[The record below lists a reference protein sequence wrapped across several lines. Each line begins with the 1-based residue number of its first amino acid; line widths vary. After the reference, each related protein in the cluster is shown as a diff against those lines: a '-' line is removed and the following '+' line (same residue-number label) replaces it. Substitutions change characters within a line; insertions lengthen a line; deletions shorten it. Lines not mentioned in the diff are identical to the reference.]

1 MADTQTTSSNTQ
13 DLNELLRQSPF
24 GSLLDIKGADGNNLT
39 VTDIFGNVGAPGGN
53 NSPSGGANFDP
64 NSPYGGNP
72 FAGDNFWNI
81 FAGGVNPS
89 NISGSAPSGGGS
101 GGSPVSSTGGGSTGD
116 PAGFG
121 GGSTGAPAGFGGG
134 STGAPAGVGGGSPN
148 PTTGENTQDSNALI
162 SQSPFAPLLDIE
174 KADGS
179 KLTVDDIFGNVN
191 LPASSSPLGNGGD
204 PFAGDNFWNTFAGGV
219 NPTTFSSSN
228 IPAFGGNS
236 PEGLPTGGSST
247 PVPEPSSILGLAVI
261 GLGIAAAKFK
271 QHGRRTAKVFNK

>member
-39 VTDIFGNVGAPGGN
+39 VKDIFGNVNLSAGGI
-53 NSPSGGANFDP
+53 PLGSGGD
-64 NSPYGGNP
+64 P
-72 FAGDNFWNI
+72 FAGDNFWNN
-81 FAGGVNPS
+81 FNGGVNPA
-89 NISGSAPSGGGS
+89 NITGNAPSGGGS
-101 GGSPVSSTGGGSTGD
+101 PSGNPVSSAGGGAPSGSPVSS
-116 PAGFG
+116 AG
-121 GGSTGAPAGFGGG
+121 GAPSGN
-134 STGAPAGVGGGSPN
+134 SGSPS
-148 PTTGENTQDSNALI
+148 PTNGENTQDLNALI

-179 KLTVDDIFGNVN
+179 KLTAQDIFGNIN
-191 LPASSSPLGNGGD
+191 LQASSSPLSNGGD

-228 IPAFGGNS
+228 IPVFTGGNI
-236 PEGLPTGGSST
+236 PQGLQTGGSST
-247 PVPEPSSILGLAVI
+247 PVPEPSSVLGLAVI